1 MKEVLIYFN
10 DETDKYLY
18 ADTVIYKGENLAT
31 KFIMSLPTELQ
42 GYHYKLALRLNDS
55 TSVLTSELTCVD
67 NTLEYVLPNTYTSNI
82 GVLYIQL
89 YCYNDDLLV
98 MRSKICPFNIKESII
113 VV

>member
-1 MKEVLIYFN
+1 MREVIIHFN

-18 ADTVIYKGENLAT
+18 ADTLIYKGENLAT
-31 KFIMSLPTELQ
+31 KFIMNLPTELQ
-42 GYHYKLALRLNDS
+42 GYKYKIALRLNDS
-55 TSVLTSELTCVD
+55 TTVLTSELTATD
-67 NTLEYVLPNTYTSNI
+67 NTLEYILPNTYTSNI

-98 MRSKICPFNIKESII
+98 MRSKIYPFNIKNSL